1 MYEWKQA
8 SGSYYCAC
16 LKVSVS
22 CFSVCECYSFPWCH
36 CVQRGVQ
43 LHGFLHKVFYLW
55 PPGIYSAT
63 VFTFYLWRQENPGV
77 FYSLCTASQTDTAP
91 VGLFFI
97 LLFFFFFHCHCHCS
111 LNQASGT
118 IKDVWQNSIQTPWL
132 HTLVANYWRCMP
144 TELRLN
150 LYTSPPPA
158 LVRTT
163 LHTWTATSQKYTPT
177 LFHSFLCHIT
187 SSKQVHSFFFIP
199 ICLNCIDLFR
209 QDPCPL
215 NRHSFNPSSC
225 PLWVHHQQSYP
236 LGDRL

>member
-1 MYEWKQA
+1 MPLRTERRSTPRFSSQGVLFVAPGDLQRNSIHLLPMETRKPWGILQPL
-8 SGSYYCAC
+8 YCLTDWYC
-16 LKVSVS
+16 S
-22 CFSVCECYSFPWCH
+22 CWA
-36 CVQRGVQ
+36 
-43 LHGFLHKVFYLW
+43 FLH
-55 PPGIYSAT
+55 
-63 VFTFYLWRQENPGV
+63 FT
-77 FYSLCTASQTDTAP
+77 
-91 VGLFFI
+91 
-97 LLFFFFFHCHCHCS
+97 FFFFLS
-111 LNQASGT
+111 LSLSLFFESG
-118 IKDVWQNSIQTPWL
+118 IRHNKRRL
-132 HTLVANYWRCMP
+132 
-144 TELRLN
+144 TEFNTDPMTSHSLSVGACQQIMRLN

-187 SSKQVHSFFFIP
+187 SSKQVHSFFLIP

-225 PLWVHHQQSYP
+225 SLWVHHQQSYP

>member
-1 MYEWKQA
+1 MPLRTERRSTPRFSSQGVLFVAPGDLQRNSIHLLPMETRKPWGILQPL
-8 SGSYYCAC
+8 YCLTDWYC
-16 LKVSVS
+16 S
-22 CFSVCECYSFPWCH
+22 CWA
-36 CVQRGVQ
+36 
-43 LHGFLHKVFYLW
+43 FLH
-55 PPGIYSAT
+55 
-63 VFTFYLWRQENPGV
+63 FTF
-77 FYSLCTASQTDTAP
+77 
-91 VGLFFI
+91 
-97 LLFFFFFHCHCHCS
+97 FFFFFHCHCHCS

-132 HTLVANYWRCMP
+132 HTLVANYWRCML

-187 SSKQVHSFFFIP
+187 SSKQVHSFFLIP

-225 PLWVHHQQSYP
+225 SLWVHHQQSYP

>member
-1 MYEWKQA
+1 M
-8 SGSYYCAC
+8 
-16 LKVSVS
+16 SVS

-91 VGLFFI
+91 VGLFLNFNFFF
-97 LLFFFFFHCHCHCS
+97 LSLSLSLFFESGIRHNKRRLTEFNTDPMTSHS
-111 LNQASGT
+111 LSVGACQQ
-118 IKDVWQNSIQTPWL
+118 I
-132 HTLVANYWRCMP
+132 M
-144 TELRLN
+144 RLN

-187 SSKQVHSFFFIP
+187 SSKQVHSFFLIP

-225 PLWVHHQQSYP
+225 SLWVHHQQSYP